1 LPAIRCWVL
10 AQCCRGCCR
19 GSRAMSGPWGL
30 LIERSKFEPVLGPT
44 GVDVQMDQGVARFGP
59 TVAGERAVA
68 LLEALG
74 LRRDHP
80 HRALPMQVVSTDL
93 DYLSVSY
100 ASGLEQARI
109 CRPDFRFEALL
120 QEVGAKFVYV
130 LDLERPSGRNWDNIG
145 RVEDVATGS
154 AAGSAAG
161 HLMRHQVP
169 PGDKPLLLHQ
179 GQYPGGPARYGSGPS
194 PRGGAGSAGPSRLW
208 PRDVSRLRPLDTTSW
223 ICVVR
228 RGVPIGVP

>member
-1 LPAIRCWVL
+1 
-10 AQCCRGCCR
+10 
-19 GSRAMSGPWGL
+19 MSGPWGL

-208 PRDVSRLRPLDTTSW
+208 PRDVSRLRPLDTTFW